1 MPLYIS
7 KRKESGE
14 RLREKDN
21 QSYTLPYTF
30 QKKRE
35 RERVVFINQP
45 PSTHKNLSS
54 LPLTIYLPHF
64 PQSKPTHLSFLLS
77 FFSPPLPSLAKK
89 EKKRKIHQWSPS
101 QNLKKKRI
109 QPSRQPQTPVATAAA
124 AAAMESL

>member
-1 MPLYIS
+1 MTLYIS

-14 RLREKDN
+14 RLGEKDN

-35 RERVVFINQP
+35 RESCFYQSTTFHTQKPIFS
-45 PSTHKNLSS
+45 PSHYLSS
-54 LPLTIYLPHF
+54 TFSSIKANP
-64 PQSKPTHLSFLLS
+64 SFLSPS